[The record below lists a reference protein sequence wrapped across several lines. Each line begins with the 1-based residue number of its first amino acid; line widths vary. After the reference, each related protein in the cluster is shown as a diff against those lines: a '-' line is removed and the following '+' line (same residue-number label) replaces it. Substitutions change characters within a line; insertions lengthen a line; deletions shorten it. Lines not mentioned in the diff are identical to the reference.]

1 MFIILTFGITLLIFM
16 LMKMSKVVLKIA
28 LDAQ

>member
-16 LMKMSKVVLKIA
+16 LMKMLGVALKIVV
-28 LDAQ
+28 DAQ